1 MHRLE
6 RPCTVCSEPAPQ
18 ILAIG
23 TILGTKVIVIF
34 EKVYTPIVGK
44 YMIAFLKW

>member
-1 MHRLE
+1 VRDRRVEGGLEVGLEALVQRL
-6 RPCTVCSEPAPQ
+6 
-18 ILAIG
+18 
-23 TILGTKVIVIF
+23 IVIF